1 MAIQG
6 TRIRRLVCV
15 IAICGAVLTAAPAIA
30 DEDLEELNLLAD
42 SVEDLEQTPGAEPVK
57 KAPTWDF
64 RLGVLAG
71 LGPDYEGSS
80 NYEFVAAPYFR
91 IGWKDRIILRG
102 RSLQANALRTPNLR
116 LGPLARIRGKRKDD
130 DNDALNGLGDVDT
143 SVEVGGFLRYR
154 RGPFRFRTLI
164 TQDVADGHGG
174 ALAEIGVGAQLPL
187 GKPLTLVMVTTS
199 LATDDYMKSYFGVNA
214 AQSATSGLRTFKAD
228 GGVKDVGLSVSSRF
242 PLSGKWSGL
251 MVMRYWHLLGD
262 AADSP
267 IVKDKGEEN
276 QFLFAV
282 GSVYR
287 F

>member
-1 MAIQG
+1 M
-6 TRIRRLVCV
+6 RRLVCV

-30 DEDLEELNLLAD
+30 DEDLEELNILAD

-64 RLGVLAG
+64 RLGAIAG

-80 NYEFVAAPYFR
+80 NYEFIAAPYVR
-91 IGWKDRIILRG
+91 VSWKDRIILRG
-102 RSLQANALRTPNLR
+102 RALQANALRTPNLR
-116 LGPLARIRGKRKDD
+116 LGPLVRIRAKRKDD
-130 DNDALNGLGDVDT
+130 DNDALTGLGDVDT
-143 SVEVGGFLRYR
+143 SVEVGGFIRYR

-164 TQDVADGHGG
+164 TQDVASGHEG
-174 ALAEIGVGAQLPL
+174 ALAEIGVGAQFPFT
-187 GKPLTLVMVTTS
+187 KPLTLLMVTTT

-214 AQSATSGLRTFKAD
+214 AQSARSGLRTFKAD
-228 GGVKDVGLSVSSRF
+228 GGVKDVGLSLSTRF

-251 MVMRYWHLLGD
+251 AIFRYWHLLGD